1 MRGARV
7 LVIED
12 EPLIAMML
20 EDMLTDLGC
29 VVVDTASGLD
39 AAMQK
44 AVTLELDFCL
54 LDVNLSGQLSTP
66 VVEVL
71 RSRGLPF
78 IVSTGLAQRVMP
90 VELGAAV
97 VLSKPFSI
105 ASLTTAVAQL
115 GLAPKDD
122 DGKTSLAD

>member
-7 LVIED
+7 FIVED

-39 AAMQK
+39 VAMRK
-44 AVTLELDFCL
+44 ASTLGFDFCL
-54 LDVNLSGQLSTP
+54 LDINLSGQLSTP

-71 RSRGLPF
+71 RGRGLPF
-78 IVSTGLAQRVMP
+78 IVSTGLGQGGMP
-90 VELGAAV
+90 MGLGAASI
-97 VLSKPFSI
+97 LSKPFSLT
-105 ASLTTAVAQL
+105 SLTAAVTRL
-115 GLAPKDD
+115 NLPSKDGDGGNPLA
-122 DGKTSLAD
+122 G